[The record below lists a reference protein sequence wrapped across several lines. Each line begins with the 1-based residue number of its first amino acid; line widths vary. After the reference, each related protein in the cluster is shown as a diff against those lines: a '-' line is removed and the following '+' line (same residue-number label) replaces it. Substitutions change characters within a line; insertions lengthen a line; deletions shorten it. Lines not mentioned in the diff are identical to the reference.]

1 MAGSDTAGVIWYGLV
16 LVLVLSAFLSRRVN
30 WRSTIGMIAA
40 WIIIFAVV
48 LTAFSY
54 RQEIRSVF
62 QRVSGDV
69 MGRPRQSAEGG
80 NLRIGMAADG
90 HYWVEGTIDGTEA
103 RFLIDSGA
111 TVTAL
116 SSETARAAGIEPDR
130 QRMPIIMQTA
140 NGPVEA
146 QRAIVTELV
155 VGSIRMR
162 DVPVVIAPQ
171 FGKINV
177 IGMNML
183 SRLKSWQVR
192 DGEMLLE
199 P

>member
-16 LVLVLSAFLSRRVN
+16 LVLVASAFLSRRVN

-54 RQEIRSVF
+54 RQEIDSVF

-69 MGRPRQSAEGG
+69 MGRPRQSAEGA

-90 HYWVEGTIDGTEA
+90 HYWVEGTINGTEA

-116 SSETARAAGIEPDR
+116 SSETARAAGIETDR
-130 QRMPIIMQTA
+130 QRMPVIMQTA

-162 DVPVVIAPQ
+162 DVPVV
-171 FGKINV
+171 
-177 IGMNML
+177 L
-183 SRLKSWQVR
+183 RLN
-192 DGEMLLE
+192 LT
-199 P
+199 

>member
-30 WRSTIGMIAA
+30 WRSAIGMIAA
-40 WIIIFAVV
+40 WIAIFGVV

-54 RQEIRSVF
+54 RQEIGSVF
-62 QRVSGDV
+62 ERVSGDV

-116 SSETARAAGIEPDR
+116 SSETARTAGIEPDTR
-130 QRMPIIMQTA
+130 RIPVIMQTA

-146 QRAIVTELV
+146 RRGMVTELV
-155 VGSIRMR
+155 IGSIHMR

-192 DGEMLLE
+192 DGEMLLV

>member
-30 WRSTIGMIAA
+30 WRGAIGMIAA
-40 WIIIFAVV
+40 WIGIFAVV

-54 RQEIRSVF
+54 RQEIGAVF

-90 HYWVEGTIDGTEA
+90 HYWVEGTINGTEA

-130 QRMPIIMQTA
+130 QRMPVIMQTA
-140 NGPVEA
+140 NGPIEA

>member
-16 LVLVLSAFLSRRVN
+16 LVLVASAFLSRRVN

-54 RQEIRSVF
+54 RQEIDSVF

-69 MGRPRQSAEGG
+69 MGRPRQSAEGA

-90 HYWVEGTIDGTEA
+90 HYWVEGTINGTEA

-116 SSETARAAGIEPDR
+116 SSETARAAGIETDR
-130 QRMPIIMQTA
+130 QRMPVIMQTA

-192 DGEMLLE
+192 DREMLLE

>member
-1 MAGSDTAGVIWYGLV
+1 MCV
-16 LVLVLSAFLSRRVN
+16 VLS
-30 WRSTIGMIAA
+30 
-40 WIIIFAVV
+40 
-48 LTAFSY
+48 
-54 RQEIRSVF
+54 
-62 QRVSGDV
+62 QRTGPP
-69 MGRPRQSAEGG
+69 PR
-80 NLRIGMAADG
+80 
-90 HYWVEGTIDGTEA
+90 W
-103 RFLIDSGA
+103 
-111 TVTAL
+111 
-116 SSETARAAGIEPDR
+116 SETARAAGIETDR
-130 QRMPIIMQTA
+130 QRMPVIMQTA

-192 DGEMLLE
+192 DREMLLE